1 MKHYQNNQPIG
12 LFLGVLFLA
21 VSAFSQNVHSQS
33 VSPSAAAEDS
43 WPSRPISMIIPF
55 PPGGVA
61 TVVGRPI
68 ADGMAKN
75 LEKPIIMENKPGAG
89 GGIGNAYV
97 AKAKPDG
104 YNVLF
109 AMSSVS
115 TIPETDKIAGKT
127 ASYATNQLR
136 PIGRITSDPLVI
148 VVKSEAPWKTMTEFV
163 ADAKKNPGKYNFS
176 SSGNYG
182 TMQLPMEMLKTNQN
196 IFVVHIP
203 YGGAGPAVLAV
214 LSGEVDI
221 VASGPSTVVQNIKA
235 GKLRALAHTGTG
247 RMAALPD
254 LPSLKELGIPV
265 EYNQWTGIFVPKNT
279 PEPIVKK
286 YRDALRV
293 AVNDNS
299 IRSTIGNAGSP
310 IDYLDE
316 PEFQAFWDKDIV
328 KMNEV
333 VRKIGKLDQIAPF
346 CLSNSI
352 SCALSPNF
360 SRRISSVCCPNVG
373 GAILNS
379 VGVTERRI
387 GLATNFIVPAVG

>member
-1 MKHYQNNQPIG
+1 MFVLDYKNSGVNMTQKAKHHQVGI
-12 LFLGVLFLA
+12 LLSMLLAA
-21 VSAFSQNVHSQS
+21 VSLYSQAVFSQ
-33 VSPSAAAEDS
+33 SAAFDDS

-68 ADGMAKN
+68 SEGMSKN

-115 TIPETDKIAGKT
+115 TIPETDRIAGKS
-127 ASYATNQLR
+127 ASYTTNQLR
-136 PIGRITSDPLVI
+136 PIGRITSDPVVI
-148 VVKSEAPWKTMTEFV
+148 VVRGDAPWKTMREFI
-163 ADAKKNPGKYNFS
+163 ADAKKNPGKFNFS

-221 VASGPSTVVQNIKA
+221 VASGPSTVVQNVKA
-235 GKLRALAHTGTG
+235 GKLRALAHTGDA
-247 RMAALPD
+247 RLAALPD
-254 LPSLKELGIPV
+254 VPSLKELGIPV
-265 EYNQWTGIFVPKNT
+265 EYNQWTGIFVPKST
-279 PEPIVKK
+279 PDPIVKK
-286 YRDALRV
+286 YRDALRA

-299 IRSTIGNAGSP
+299 IRAIIGNAGSP

-333 VRKIGKLDQIAPF
+333 VRKIGKLD
-346 CLSNSI
+346 
-352 SCALSPNF
+352 
-360 SRRISSVCCPNVG
+360 
-373 GAILNS
+373 
-379 VGVTERRI
+379 
-387 GLATNFIVPAVG
+387 

>member
-1 MKHYQNNQPIG
+1 MIQQAKHHKTGI
-12 LFLGVLFLA
+12 LLSVLLAA
-21 VSAFSQNVHSQS
+21 VSLYSQPVFSQS
-33 VSPSAAAEDS
+33 VASDDS

-68 ADGMAKN
+68 SEGMSKN

-115 TIPETDKIAGKT
+115 TIPETDRIAGKS

-136 PIGRITSDPLVI
+136 PIGRITSDPVVI
-148 VVKSEAPWKTMTEFV
+148 VVKSDAPWKTMKEFI
-163 ADAKKNPGKYNFS
+163 ADAKKNPGKFNFS

-221 VASGPSTVVQNIKA
+221 VASGPSTVVQNVKA
-235 GKLRALAHTGTG
+235 GKLRALAHTGDT
-247 RMAALPD
+247 RLAALPD
-254 LPSLKELGIPV
+254 VPSLKELGIPV
-265 EYNQWTGIFVPKNT
+265 EYNQWTGIFVPKST
-279 PEPIVKK
+279 PDPIVKK
-286 YRDALRV
+286 YRDALRA

-299 IRSTIGNAGSP
+299 IRTIIGNAGSP

-333 VRKIGKLDQIAPF
+333 VRKIGKLD
-346 CLSNSI
+346 
-352 SCALSPNF
+352 
-360 SRRISSVCCPNVG
+360 
-373 GAILNS
+373 
-379 VGVTERRI
+379 
-387 GLATNFIVPAVG
+387 

>member
-1 MKHYQNNQPIG
+1 MHSKKKQKIG
-12 LFLGVLFLA
+12 ILLGCLFAA
-21 VSAFSQNVHSQS
+21 VSLFSQSASGQS
-33 VSPSAAAEDS
+33 ASAEES
-43 WPSRPISMIIPF
+43 WPNRPISMIIPF

-127 ASYATNQLR
+127 ASYTTNQLR

-148 VVKSEAPWKTMTEFV
+148 VVKSDAPWKTMTEFV
-163 ADAKKNPGKYNFS
+163 ADAKKHPGKYNFS

-182 TMQLPMEMLKTNQN
+182 TMQLPMEMIKTNQN

-221 VASGPSTVVQNIKA
+221 VASGPSTVVQNVKA
-235 GKLRALAHTGTG
+235 GKLRALAHTGSG
-247 RMAALPD
+247 KMAALPD
-254 LPSLKELGIPV
+254 VPSLKELGIPV
-265 EYNQWTGIFVPKNT
+265 EYNQWTGIFVPKST

-316 PEFQAFWDKDIV
+316 PEFQVFWDKDIA

-333 VRKIGKLDQIAPF
+333 VRRIGKLD
-346 CLSNSI
+346 
-352 SCALSPNF
+352 
-360 SRRISSVCCPNVG
+360 
-373 GAILNS
+373 
-379 VGVTERRI
+379 
-387 GLATNFIVPAVG
+387 

>member
-1 MKHYQNNQPIG
+1 MYSKKKQKIG
-12 LFLGVLFLA
+12 ILLGCLFAA
-21 VSAFSQNVHSQS
+21 VSLFSQSASGQS
-33 VSPSAAAEDS
+33 APSEES
-43 WPSRPISMIIPF
+43 WPNRPISMIIPF

-148 VVKSEAPWKTMTEFV
+148 VVKGDAPWKTMAEFV
-163 ADAKKNPGKYNFS
+163 VDAKKHPGKYNFS

-235 GKLRALAHTGTG
+235 GKLRALAHTGSG
-247 RMAALPD
+247 RMAVLPD
-254 LPSLKELGIPV
+254 VPSLKELGIPV
-265 EYNQWTGIFVPKNT
+265 EYNQWTGIFVPKST

-316 PEFQAFWDKDIV
+316 PEFQVFWDKDIA

-333 VRKIGKLDQIAPF
+333 VRKIGKLD
-346 CLSNSI
+346 
-352 SCALSPNF
+352 
-360 SRRISSVCCPNVG
+360 
-373 GAILNS
+373 
-379 VGVTERRI
+379 
-387 GLATNFIVPAVG
+387 

>member
-1 MKHYQNNQPIG
+1 MIKQAKYHKTGI
-12 LFLGVLFLA
+12 LLSVLLAA
-21 VSAFSQNVHSQS
+21 VSIYSQPVYSQS
-33 VSPSAAAEDS
+33 AASDDS

-68 ADGMAKN
+68 SEGMAKN

-115 TIPETDKIAGKT
+115 TIPETDRIAGKS

-136 PIGRITSDPLVI
+136 PIGRITSDPVVI
-148 VVKSEAPWKTMTEFV
+148 VVRSDAPWKTMREFI

-203 YGGAGPAVLAV
+203 YSGAGPAVLAV

-221 VASGPSTVVQNIKA
+221 VASGPSTVVQNVKA
-235 GKLRALAHTGTG
+235 GKLRALAHTGDT
-247 RMAALPD
+247 RIAALPD
-254 LPSLKELGIPV
+254 VPSLKELGIPV
-265 EYNQWTGIFVPKNT
+265 EYNQWTGIFVPKST
-279 PEPIVKK
+279 PDPIVKK
-286 YRDALRV
+286 YRDALRA

-299 IRSTIGNAGSP
+299 IRSIIGNAGSP

-333 VRKIGKLDQIAPF
+333 VRKIGKLD
-346 CLSNSI
+346 
-352 SCALSPNF
+352 
-360 SRRISSVCCPNVG
+360 
-373 GAILNS
+373 
-379 VGVTERRI
+379 
-387 GLATNFIVPAVG
+387 

>member
-1 MKHYQNNQPIG
+1 MTQQAKHHQTGI
-12 LFLGVLFLA
+12 LISVLLAA
-21 VSAFSQNVHSQS
+21 VSLYSQPVFSQS
-33 VSPSAAAEDS
+33 VASDDS

-68 ADGMAKN
+68 SEGMSKN

-115 TIPETDKIAGKT
+115 TIPETDRIAGKS

-136 PIGRITSDPLVI
+136 PIGRITSDPVVI
-148 VVKSEAPWKTMTEFV
+148 VVKSDAPWKTMKEFI
-163 ADAKKNPGKYNFS
+163 ADAKKNPGKFNFS

-221 VASGPSTVVQNIKA
+221 VASGPSTVVQNVKA
-235 GKLRALAHTGTG
+235 GKLRALAHTGDTIL
-247 RMAALPD
+247 AALPD
-254 LPSLKELGIPV
+254 VPSLKELGIPV
-265 EYNQWTGIFVPKNT
+265 EYNQWTGIFVPKST
-279 PEPIVKK
+279 PDPIVKK
-286 YRDALRV
+286 YRDALRA

-299 IRSTIGNAGSP
+299 IRTIIGNAGSP

-333 VRKIGKLDQIAPF
+333 VRKIGKLD
-346 CLSNSI
+346 
-352 SCALSPNF
+352 
-360 SRRISSVCCPNVG
+360 
-373 GAILNS
+373 
-379 VGVTERRI
+379 
-387 GLATNFIVPAVG
+387 

>member
-1 MKHYQNNQPIG
+1 MHSKKKQKIG
-12 LFLGVLFLA
+12 ILLGCLFSA
-21 VSAFSQNVHSQS
+21 VSLLSQS
-33 VSPSAAAEDS
+33 ASGQSASAEES
-43 WPSRPISMIIPF
+43 WPNRPISMIIPF

-127 ASYATNQLR
+127 ASYTTNQLR

-148 VVKSEAPWKTMTEFV
+148 VVKSDAPWKTMTEFV

-247 RMAALPD
+247 KMAALPD
-254 LPSLKELGIPV
+254 VPSLKELGIPV
-265 EYNQWTGIFVPKNT
+265 EYNQWTGIFVPKST

-286 YRDALRV
+286 YRDALRF

-299 IRSTIGNAGSP
+299 VRSTIGNAGSP

-316 PEFQAFWDKDIV
+316 PDFQVFWDKDIA

-333 VRKIGKLDQIAPF
+333 VRRIGKLD
-346 CLSNSI
+346 
-352 SCALSPNF
+352 
-360 SRRISSVCCPNVG
+360 
-373 GAILNS
+373 
-379 VGVTERRI
+379 
-387 GLATNFIVPAVG
+387 

>member
-1 MKHYQNNQPIG
+1 MRSIKNIISKRS
-12 LFLGVLFLA
+12 LFI
-21 VSAFSQNVHSQS
+21 VSAFLI
-33 VSPSAAAEDS
+33 SPTFSGPVMADPT
-43 WPSRPISMIIPF
+43 WPNKPISMVIPF

-68 ADGMAKN
+68 ADGMAKS

-109 AMSSVS
+109 AMSSVA
-115 TIPETDKIAGKT
+115 TIPETDRIAGKSP
-127 ASYATNQLR
+127 SYLTSQLQ

-148 VVKSEAPWKTMTEFV
+148 VVRSDTPWKTMPEFI
-163 ADAKKNPGKYNFS
+163 ADAKKKPGKYNFS

-182 TMQLPMEMLKTNQN
+182 TMQLPIEMLKTNQN
-196 IFVVHIP
+196 MFIVHIP

-214 LSGEVDI
+214 LSGEVDLT
-221 VASGPSTVVQNIKA
+221 ASGPSTVVQHIRA
-235 GKLRALAHTGTG
+235 GKLRALAHTGEG

-254 LPSLKELGIPV
+254 VPSLKELGIPV

-286 YRDALRV
+286 YRDALRF

-299 IRSTIGNAGSP
+299 IKAIIGNAGSP
-310 IDYLDE
+310 IAYLDE
-316 PEFQAFWDKDIV
+316 PEFQAFWEKDIV

-333 VRKIGKLDQIAPF
+333 VRKIGKLD
-346 CLSNSI
+346 
-352 SCALSPNF
+352 
-360 SRRISSVCCPNVG
+360 
-373 GAILNS
+373 
-379 VGVTERRI
+379 
-387 GLATNFIVPAVG
+387 

>member
-1 MKHYQNNQPIG
+1 MHSKKKQKIG
-12 LFLGVLFLA
+12 ILLGCLFAA
-21 VSAFSQNVHSQS
+21 VSLFSQSASGQS
-33 VSPSAAAEDS
+33 ASAEES
-43 WPSRPISMIIPF
+43 WPNRPISMIIPF

-127 ASYATNQLR
+127 ASYTTNQLR

-148 VVKSEAPWKTMTEFV
+148 VVKSDAPWKTMTEFV
-163 ADAKKNPGKYNFS
+163 ADAKKHPGKYNFS

-182 TMQLPMEMLKTNQN
+182 TMQLPMEMIKTNQN

-221 VASGPSTVVQNIKA
+221 VASGPSTVVQNVKA
-235 GKLRALAHTGTG
+235 GKLRALAHTGSG

-254 LPSLKELGIPV
+254 VPSLKELGIPV
-265 EYNQWTGIFVPKNT
+265 EYNQWTGIFVPKST

-316 PEFQAFWDKDIV
+316 PEFQVFWDKDIA

-333 VRKIGKLDQIAPF
+333 VRRIGKLD
-346 CLSNSI
+346 
-352 SCALSPNF
+352 
-360 SRRISSVCCPNVG
+360 
-373 GAILNS
+373 
-379 VGVTERRI
+379 
-387 GLATNFIVPAVG
+387 

>member
-1 MKHYQNNQPIG
+1 MHSKKKQKIG
-12 LFLGVLFLA
+12 ILLGCLFAA
-21 VSAFSQNVHSQS
+21 VSLFSQNASGQS
-33 VSPSAAAEDS
+33 ATAEES
-43 WPSRPISMIIPF
+43 WPNRPISMIIPF

-127 ASYATNQLR
+127 ASYTTNQLR

-148 VVKSEAPWKTMTEFV
+148 VVKSDAPWKTMTEFV
-163 ADAKKNPGKYNFS
+163 ADAKKHPGKYNFS

-182 TMQLPMEMLKTNQN
+182 TMQLPMEMIKTNQN

-221 VASGPSTVVQNIKA
+221 VASGPSTVVQNVKA
-235 GKLRALAHTGTG
+235 GKLRALAHTGSG

-254 LPSLKELGIPV
+254 VPSLKELGIPV
-265 EYNQWTGIFVPKNT
+265 EYNQWTGIFVPKST

-316 PEFQAFWDKDIV
+316 PEFQVFWDKDIA

-333 VRKIGKLDQIAPF
+333 VRRIGKLD
-346 CLSNSI
+346 
-352 SCALSPNF
+352 
-360 SRRISSVCCPNVG
+360 
-373 GAILNS
+373 
-379 VGVTERRI
+379 
-387 GLATNFIVPAVG
+387 

>member
-1 MKHYQNNQPIG
+1 MSYPAKQNIG
-12 LFLGVLFLA
+12 ICLGALLA
-21 VSAFSQNVHSQS
+21 LAFAFSSTAYSQS
-33 VSPSAAAEDS
+33 APADDS
-43 WPSRPISMIIPF
+43 WPNRPISMIIPF

-127 ASYATNQLR
+127 ISYTTNQLR

-148 VVKSEAPWKTMTEFV
+148 VVKSDSPWKTMADFV

-182 TMQLPMEMLKTNQN
+182 TMQLPMEMLKTSQN

-247 RMAALPD
+247 KMAALPD
-254 LPSLKELGIPV
+254 VPALKDLGIPV
-265 EYNQWTGIFVPKNT
+265 EYNQWTGIFVPKST

-286 YRDALRV
+286 YRDALRF
-293 AVNDNS
+293 AVNENS

-316 PEFQAFWDKDIV
+316 PEFQVFWDKDIA

-333 VRKIGKLDQIAPF
+333 VRKIGKLD
-346 CLSNSI
+346 
-352 SCALSPNF
+352 
-360 SRRISSVCCPNVG
+360 
-373 GAILNS
+373 
-379 VGVTERRI
+379 
-387 GLATNFIVPAVG
+387 

>member
-1 MKHYQNNQPIG
+1 MEETKIMHSKKKQKIG
-12 LFLGVLFLA
+12 ILLGCLFAA
-21 VSAFSQNVHSQS
+21 VSLFSQNASGQS
-33 VSPSAAAEDS
+33 ATAEES
-43 WPSRPISMIIPF
+43 WPNRPISMIIPF

-127 ASYATNQLR
+127 ASYTTNQLR

-148 VVKSEAPWKTMTEFV
+148 VVKSDAPWKTMTEFV
-163 ADAKKNPGKYNFS
+163 ADAKKHPGKYNFS

-182 TMQLPMEMLKTNQN
+182 TMQLPMEMIKTNQN

-221 VASGPSTVVQNIKA
+221 VASGPSTVVQNVKA
-235 GKLRALAHTGTG
+235 GKLRALAHTGSG

-254 LPSLKELGIPV
+254 VPSLKELGIPV
-265 EYNQWTGIFVPKNT
+265 EYNQWTGIFVPKST

-316 PEFQAFWDKDIV
+316 PEFQVFWDKDIA

-333 VRKIGKLDQIAPF
+333 VRRIGKLD
-346 CLSNSI
+346 
-352 SCALSPNF
+352 
-360 SRRISSVCCPNVG
+360 
-373 GAILNS
+373 
-379 VGVTERRI
+379 
-387 GLATNFIVPAVG
+387 

>member
-1 MKHYQNNQPIG
+1 MHSKKKQKIG
-12 LFLGVLFLA
+12 ILLGCLFAA
-21 VSAFSQNVHSQS
+21 VSLFSQSASGQS
-33 VSPSAAAEDS
+33 TPAEES
-43 WPSRPISMIIPF
+43 WPNRPISMIIPF

-127 ASYATNQLR
+127 ASYSTNQLR

-148 VVKSEAPWKTMTEFV
+148 VVKSDAPWKTMAEFV
-163 ADAKKNPGKYNFS
+163 ADAKKYPGKYNFS

-235 GKLRALAHTGTG
+235 GKLRALAHTGSG
-247 RMAALPD
+247 KMAALPD
-254 LPSLKELGIPV
+254 VPSLKELGIPV
-265 EYNQWTGIFVPKNT
+265 EYNQWTGIFVPKST

-316 PEFQAFWDKDIV
+316 PEFQVFWDKDIA

-333 VRKIGKLDQIAPF
+333 VRKIGKLD
-346 CLSNSI
+346 
-352 SCALSPNF
+352 
-360 SRRISSVCCPNVG
+360 
-373 GAILNS
+373 
-379 VGVTERRI
+379 
-387 GLATNFIVPAVG
+387 

>member
-1 MKHYQNNQPIG
+1 MHSKKKQKIG
-12 LFLGVLFLA
+12 ILLGCLFAA
-21 VSAFSQNVHSQS
+21 VSLFSQSASGQS
-33 VSPSAAAEDS
+33 ASAEES
-43 WPSRPISMIIPF
+43 WPNRPISMIIPF

-127 ASYATNQLR
+127 ASYTTNQLR

-148 VVKSEAPWKTMTEFV
+148 VVKGDAPWKTMTEFV
-163 ADAKKNPGKYNFS
+163 ADAKKHPGKYNFS

-182 TMQLPMEMLKTNQN
+182 TMQLPMEMIKTNQN

-235 GKLRALAHTGTG
+235 GKLRALAHTGSG
-247 RMAALPD
+247 KMAALPD
-254 LPSLKELGIPV
+254 VPSLKELGIPV
-265 EYNQWTGIFVPKNT
+265 EYNQWTGIFVPKST

-316 PEFQAFWDKDIV
+316 PEFQVFWDKDIA

-333 VRKIGKLDQIAPF
+333 VRKIGKLD
-346 CLSNSI
+346 
-352 SCALSPNF
+352 
-360 SRRISSVCCPNVG
+360 
-373 GAILNS
+373 
-379 VGVTERRI
+379 
-387 GLATNFIVPAVG
+387 

>member
-1 MKHYQNNQPIG
+1 MHSKKKQKIG
-12 LFLGVLFLA
+12 ILLGCLFAA
-21 VSAFSQNVHSQS
+21 VSLFSQSASGQS
-33 VSPSAAAEDS
+33 ATTEEA
-43 WPSRPISMIIPF
+43 WPNRPISMIIPF

-127 ASYATNQLR
+127 ASYSTNQLR

-148 VVKSEAPWKTMTEFV
+148 VVKSDAPWKTMAEFV
-163 ADAKKNPGKYNFS
+163 ADAKKYPGKYNFS

-182 TMQLPMEMLKTNQN
+182 TMQLPMEMIKTNQN

-235 GKLRALAHTGTG
+235 GKLRALAHTGSG
-247 RMAALPD
+247 KMAALPD
-254 LPSLKELGIPV
+254 VPSLKELGIPV
-265 EYNQWTGIFVPKNT
+265 EYNQWTGIFVPKST

-316 PEFQAFWDKDIV
+316 PEFQVFWDKDIA

-333 VRKIGKLDQIAPF
+333 VRRIGKLD
-346 CLSNSI
+346 
-352 SCALSPNF
+352 
-360 SRRISSVCCPNVG
+360 
-373 GAILNS
+373 
-379 VGVTERRI
+379 
-387 GLATNFIVPAVG
+387 

>member
-1 MKHYQNNQPIG
+1 MSYPAKQNIG
-12 LFLGVLFLA
+12 ICLGALFALA
-21 VSAFSQNVHSQS
+21 FAFSSSAYSQTT
-33 VSPSAAAEDS
+33 PAEES
-43 WPSRPISMIIPF
+43 WPNRPISMIIPF

-89 GGIGNAYV
+89 GGIGNAFV

-127 ASYATNQLR
+127 ISYTTNQLR

-148 VVKSEAPWKTMTEFV
+148 VVKSDSPWKTMADFV

-182 TMQLPMEMLKTNQN
+182 TMQLPMEMLKSNQN

-247 RMAALPD
+247 KMAALPD
-254 LPSLKELGIPV
+254 VPALKDLGIPV
-265 EYNQWTGIFVPKNT
+265 EYNQWTGIFVPKST

-286 YRDALRV
+286 YRDALRF

-316 PEFQAFWDKDIV
+316 PEFQVFWDKDIV

-333 VRKIGKLDQIAPF
+333 VRKIGKLD
-346 CLSNSI
+346 
-352 SCALSPNF
+352 
-360 SRRISSVCCPNVG
+360 
-373 GAILNS
+373 
-379 VGVTERRI
+379 
-387 GLATNFIVPAVG
+387 

>member
-1 MKHYQNNQPIG
+1 MFALACKKYSIDKMKTFQKKQQTGIVWSI
-12 LFLGVLFLA
+12 LFAGVLT
-21 VSAFSQNVHSQS
+21 FSQTAYGQS
-33 VSPSAAAEDS
+33 IVADDS
-43 WPSRPISMIIPF
+43 WPAKPISMIIPF

-89 GGIGNAYV
+89 GGIGNAFV

-115 TIPETDKIAGKT
+115 TIPETDRIAGKP
-127 ASYATNQLR
+127 ASYSTNQLR

-148 VVKSEAPWKTMTEFV
+148 VVKNDAPWKTMNEFI

-221 VASGPSTVVQNIKA
+221 VASGPSTVVQNVKA
-235 GKLRALAHTGTG
+235 GKLRALAHTGSG

-254 LPSLKELGIPV
+254 VPALKELGIPV

-299 IRSTIGNAGSP
+299 IRSIIGNAGSP

-316 PEFQAFWDKDIV
+316 PEFQEFWDKDIV
-328 KMNEV
+328 KMNAV
-333 VRKIGKLDQIAPF
+333 VRRIGKLD
-346 CLSNSI
+346 
-352 SCALSPNF
+352 
-360 SRRISSVCCPNVG
+360 
-373 GAILNS
+373 
-379 VGVTERRI
+379 
-387 GLATNFIVPAVG
+387 

>member
-1 MKHYQNNQPIG
+1 MHSKKKQKIG
-12 LFLGVLFLA
+12 ILLGCLFAA
-21 VSAFSQNVHSQS
+21 VSLFIQS
-33 VSPSAAAEDS
+33 AYGQTASAEES
-43 WPSRPISMIIPF
+43 WPNRPISMIIPF

-127 ASYATNQLR
+127 ASYTTNQLR

-148 VVKSEAPWKTMTEFV
+148 VVKNDAPWKTMTEFV
-163 ADAKKNPGKYNFS
+163 ADAKKYPGKYNFS

-221 VASGPSTVVQNIKA
+221 VASGPSTVVQNVKA
-235 GKLRALAHTGTG
+235 GKLRALAHTGSG

-254 LPSLKELGIPV
+254 VPSLKELGIPV
-265 EYNQWTGIFVPKNT
+265 EYNQWTGIFVPKST

-316 PEFQAFWDKDIV
+316 PEFQIFWDKDIA

-333 VRKIGKLDQIAPF
+333 VRKIGKLD
-346 CLSNSI
+346 
-352 SCALSPNF
+352 
-360 SRRISSVCCPNVG
+360 
-373 GAILNS
+373 
-379 VGVTERRI
+379 
-387 GLATNFIVPAVG
+387 

>member
-1 MKHYQNNQPIG
+1 MKSYPGYKRI
-12 LFLGVLFLA
+12 GVLLGAAFALA
-21 VSAFSQNVHSQS
+21 AAFSQVAYGQAT
-33 VSPSAAAEDS
+33 AADDA
-43 WPSRPISMIIPF
+43 WPSKPISMTIPF

-75 LEKPIIMENKPGAG
+75 LEKPIIMENRPGAG

-127 ASYATNQLR
+127 ASYTTNQLR

-148 VVKSEAPWKTMTEFV
+148 VVKGDAPWKTMPEFI

-247 RMAALPD
+247 KMAALPD
-254 LPSLKELGIPV
+254 VPSLKELGIPV

-279 PEPIVKK
+279 PEPIVRK
-286 YRDALRV
+286 YRDSLRA

-299 IRSTIGNAGSP
+299 IRATIGNAGSP

-316 PEFQAFWDKDIV
+316 PEFQVFWDKDIV

-333 VRKIGKLDQIAPF
+333 VRKIG
-346 CLSNSI
+346 
-352 SCALSPNF
+352 
-360 SRRISSVCCPNVG
+360 RID
-373 GAILNS
+373 
-379 VGVTERRI
+379 
-387 GLATNFIVPAVG
+387 